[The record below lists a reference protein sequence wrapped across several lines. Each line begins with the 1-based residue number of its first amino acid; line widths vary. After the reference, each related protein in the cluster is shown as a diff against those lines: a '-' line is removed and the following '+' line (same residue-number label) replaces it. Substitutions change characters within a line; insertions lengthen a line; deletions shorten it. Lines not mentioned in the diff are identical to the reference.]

1 MFKQTAYLVPAGHGG
16 QNAAIGKER
25 GENMDIKEFIDLK
38 KLQDIQDQ
46 FSDATGLAAIA
57 VDAKGN
63 YITKGSNFT
72 DFCMKY
78 TRGSKIGQERC
89 VKCDTECTGTYFCH
103 AGLMDFASDIIIE
116 GEKVGAIIG
125 GQVLPGEPDIEKF
138 EQVARELGVNEGE
151 YIKALK
157 KVPVRSERMIRAAA
171 RMLGDVVNQLV
182 NLEYMKSLNQKKVS
196 VLDEEIDGTISNINK
211 VKIKLGELQAIA
223 SKENILSLNASIE
236 AARVGAVG
244 AGFAIVSKEMGDLA
258 RQSAD
263 AYMEINTLI
272 GSIDKSIGKIKG
284 ADE

>member
-1 MFKQTAYLVPAGHGG
+1 
-16 QNAAIGKER
+16 
-25 GENMDIKEFIDLK
+25 MDIKEFIDLK

-244 AGFAIVSKEMGDLA
+244 AGFAIVSKEMGDMA